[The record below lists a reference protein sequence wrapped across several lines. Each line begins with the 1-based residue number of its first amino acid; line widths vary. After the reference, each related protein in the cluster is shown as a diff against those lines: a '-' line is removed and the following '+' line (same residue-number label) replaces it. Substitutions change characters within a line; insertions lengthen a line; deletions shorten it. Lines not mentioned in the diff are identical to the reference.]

1 MASRYS
7 SARSAGETPKKSA
20 SNPTAAAPPPLPL
33 PRLRICCSACSRCR
47 PEIGTLAAMPM
58 TPQPPSASA
67 WPVRSATVP
76 FRGLREA
83 IKLSMSCCRFM
94 MSFFSINQQIPAASQ
109 LLHASQSQ
117 TAQDS
122 TQLQLERGI
131 QVTDPLGPPIRIDQ
145 LGELRVGRG
154 QAKGASSPALAI
166 AAARTAKR
174 NQLGRAENA
183 AIGTQGDGLGNV
195 ISGADTT
202 TGHQHYFLADA
213 LLDEKT
219 MHLRNCQFDGHRNV
233 LLGNF
238 GRCTCA
244 AIRALDL
251 DDMCASVIAS
261 HGYHVNVGGRRYLHC
276 NERVGMN
283 GFNPVDVF
291 LVVLDRIDTV
301 ERERRE
307 QADPRHAFTHFGNG
321 YCGLIPQ
328 QVTTKPRLCSL
339 GIFELDNRRP

>member
-1 MASRYS
+1 
-7 SARSAGETPKKSA
+7 
-20 SNPTAAAPPPLPL
+20 
-33 PRLRICCSACSRCR
+33 
-47 PEIGTLAAMPM
+47 
-58 TPQPPSASA
+58 
-67 WPVRSATVP
+67 
-76 FRGLREA
+76 
-83 IKLSMSCCRFM
+83 MSCCRFM

-154 QAKGASSPALAI
+154 QAKGASSLALAI

-174 NQLGRAENA
+174 NELGRAENA
-183 AIGTQGDGLGNV
+183 AIGAEADGLGNV

-233 LLGNF
+233 LLGAL
-238 GRCTCA
+238 GRGTCA
-244 AIRALDL
+244 AIRSIDL

-261 HGYHVNVGGRRYLHC
+261 HAYHVNVLGRRYLHR
-276 NERVGMN
+276 NKRVGTN
-283 GFNPVDVF
+283 GLNAVMAF
-291 LVVLDRIDTV
+291 LLDLDRV
-301 ERERRE
+301 V
-307 QADPRHAFTHFGNG
+307 P
-321 YCGLIPQ
+321 
-328 QVTTKPRLCSL
+328 
-339 GIFELDNRRP
+339 